1 MRKLIKSATFGFI
14 IGFVNG
20 LFGAGGGMIL
30 IPILQKF
37 FNTELKKSHATT
49 TAIILPLCIS
59 SSFIMIKNFQ
69 LNWSMVILISL
80 GGIVGG
86 FIGANFLNKIS
97 NSNLKKI
104 FTVFIIIAAIKMI
117 L

>member
-1 MRKLIKSATFGFI
+1 
-14 IGFVNG
+14 
-20 LFGAGGGMIL
+20 
-30 IPILQKF
+30 
-37 FNTELKKSHATT
+37 
-49 TAIILPLCIS
+49 
-59 SSFIMIKNFQ
+59 MIKNFQ